1 MDELGPWE
9 PILPR
14 LICCKRIDA
23 KAKPI
28 RSRVETAV
36 QSQSRS
42 IMRSRPEKGLKNPFP
57 AKSISILDCF
67 NQSFDHPP
75 RKPPLIKRFRQPFRM
90 SPSRKPLSKGT
101 PLQQYFGRT
110 VGGPVGPVSLAL
122 GGSVWMRGESGKV
135 LAGRWEQQ
143 GEKMNTLMDAL
154 EGKLALAL
162 SGHCRSESFA

>member
-1 MDELGPWE
+1 MEELGPWE
-9 PILPR
+9 QLPR
-14 LICCKRIDA
+14 LIGCKRVEI
-23 KAKPI
+23 KVKPI
-28 RSRVETAV
+28 RSRVETAL
-36 QSQSRS
+36 QTQSRP
-42 IMRSRPEKGLKNPFP
+42 IIRSKAEKGLKSPFP
-57 AKSISILDCF
+57 AKSISMLDCF

-75 RKPPLIKRFRQPFRM
+75 RKPPLLKRIRPNFRL
-90 SPSRKPLSKGT
+90 SPSRKPLCKAT
-101 PLQQYFGRT
+101 PLQQYLGRT

-162 SGHCRSESFA
+162 SGHCRNESFA